1 MVTSCFYLG
10 GPGALPVGAKVLPL
24 EESLQPAFREGH
36 NPFSGD
42 VDHPL
47 VVSGVNPD
55 GWCQTRTADGREF
68 RSIPPWRLRR
78 LFPGAAVTGT
88 QVYRAMR
95 HVGNPHAD
103 LVVHAGKLA
112 TVGERRIILEWS
124 HGKSHFDTSSFVP
137 GWWDE
142 GWAPSEADAIG
153 QLLRA
158 TFWEIEGLIARTREL
173 HHFVDRKRST
183 RTVHEDA
190 RGFSSFRYAP

>member
-24 EESLQPAFREGH
+24 EESLRPAFREGH
-36 NPFSGD
+36 DPFSAD

-47 VVSGVNPD
+47 VVTKVSFD
-55 GWCQTRTADGREF
+55 GWCHTQTADGREF
-68 RSIPPWRLRR
+68 RTIQPWRLRC
-78 LFPGAAVTGT
+78 LFPGAAVAGAT
-88 QVYRAMR
+88 VYRAMR
-95 HVGNPHAD
+95 HVGATPD
-103 LVVHAGKLA
+103 LVVYTGKLA
-112 TVGERRIILEWS
+112 TVGERRVVLEGP

-142 GWAPSEADAIG
+142 GWAPTELDAIG

-158 TFWEIEGLIARTREL
+158 TFWEAEELITRTHAL
-173 HHFVDRKRST
+173 HHFVDQRRGT